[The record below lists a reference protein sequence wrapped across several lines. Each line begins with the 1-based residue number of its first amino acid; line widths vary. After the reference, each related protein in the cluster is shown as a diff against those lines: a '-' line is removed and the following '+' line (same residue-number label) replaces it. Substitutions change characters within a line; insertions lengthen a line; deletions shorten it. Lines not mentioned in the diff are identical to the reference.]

1 MKAGEDI
8 ELLLEDGGGTQITF
22 LSWVDRNVFMALLS
36 LLFAELFCAFTVLAQ
51 LLLKVEDLGVVLVKA
66 IAEMLLHVLDFGV
79 LGEQRKQVIYL
90 KDTVVKNL

>member
-1 MKAGEDI
+1 MKAGEDV

-22 LSWVDRNVFMALLS
+22 LSWVDRNVFVALFS
-36 LLFAELFCAFTVLAQ
+36 LLLAELFCAFTVLTQ
-51 LLLKVEDLGVVLVKA
+51 LLLKVKDLGVVLVKA